1 MPDNLTDLSPFLQ
14 REHQLF
20 INGQWTASQGT
31 ERFETLNPATAE
43 PLATLA
49 QANEADVEAAV
60 ASARAAQPAWAALP
74 PAKRAAIIYKLG
86 DLITAHTPELAQLE
100 TLDNGKP
107 YLESSRG
114 DLPLAAE
121 HFRYYAGW
129 VTKLGGHTVP
139 VSTPGILN
147 YTLREP
153 LGVVAAIVPWN
164 FPLLITSWKVAPAL
178 ATGNA
183 VILKPAEQT
192 PLTALRLAE
201 LALEAGVPAGIL
213 NVLTGDGR
221 TGAAL
226 VAHNGIDKVS
236 FTGST
241 EVGKKIVIASVGN
254 LKRVTLE
261 LGGKSANI
269 IFADSNLKRALRG
282 VQAGIFYNQGQLCT
296 AGSRVLVERSV
307 FDQFQS
313 LLVEAAKKVKVGAG
327 MDEGVQMGPLVSD
340 EQLTRVLGY
349 VDKGRAEGG
358 ALVTGGNR
366 LDRPG
371 FFIAPTVFS
380 TTNQASAIVREE
392 IFGPVATLIPFD
404 TEEEAIA
411 LANTSDYGLA
421 GGVWT
426 ENLGRAH
433 RVAAGIRTGTIW
445 INTYNNFDPASPFG
459 GYKQSGWGREM
470 GPEALDLFTEVKSVW
485 VNTKA

>member
-1 MPDNLTDLSPFLQ
+1 MTDLNPFLQ
-14 REHQLF
+14 REHGLF
-20 INGQWTASQGT
+20 INGQWVNGS
-31 ERFETLNPATAE
+31 ERFETLNPATGEA
-43 PLATLA
+43 LATIA
-49 QANEADVEAAV
+49 QANAADVEAAV
-60 ASARAAQPAWAALP
+60 SAARTAQPKWAATP
-74 PAKRAAIIYKLG
+74 PAKRGHILFKLAE
-86 DLITAHTPELAQLE
+86 LIDAHRDELAKLE

-107 YLESSRG
+107 LFESSKG
-114 DLPLAAE
+114 DLPLVAA

-129 VTKLGGHTVP
+129 ADKHGGQTVP
-139 VSTPGILN
+139 VAVPGILN

-153 LGVVAAIVPWN
+153 VGVVGAIVPWN
-164 FPLLITSWKVAPAL
+164 FPLLIAAWKIAPAL

-226 VAHNGIDKVS
+226 VAHNGVDKIS

-241 EVGKKIVIASVGN
+241 EVGKLIVAAATGN

-269 IFADSNLKRALRG
+269 IFADANLKRAVRG

-296 AGSRVLVERSV
+296 AGSRVLVERKI
-307 FDQFQS
+307 FDEFQA
-313 LLVEAAKKVKVGAG
+313 LLVDLAQKVKVGPG
-327 MDEGVQMGPLVSD
+327 LDEGVQMGPLVSA
-340 EQLTRVLGY
+340 EQLTRVLGF
-349 VDKGRAEGG
+349 VDQGQAEGG
-358 ALVTGGNR
+358 HLITGGNR

-371 FFIAPTVFS
+371 FFIAPTVFHA
-380 TTNQASAIVREE
+380 TNQNSAIVREE

-411 LANTSDYGLA
+411 IANNSDYGLA

-470 GPEALDLFTEVKSVW
+470 GPEALDLYTEVKSVW
-485 VNTKA
+485 VNLRA

>member
-1 MPDNLTDLSPFLQ
+1 MTENSLDAFLQ
-14 REHQLF
+14 KQHGLF
-20 INGQWTASQGT
+20 INGAWTSGS
-31 ERFETLNPATAE
+31 EFFETLNPATGGTLSVVTQASGAE
-43 PLATLA
+43 VNAAVKCARKAQPGWA
-49 QANEADVEAAV
+49 QAAPARRAQLLWKLADLVAAN
-60 ASARAAQPAWAALP
+60 
-74 PAKRAAIIYKLG
+74 
-86 DLITAHTPELAQLE
+86 TAELARLE

-107 YLESSRG
+107 LFESSRG
-114 DLPLAAE
+114 DLPLVAA

-129 VTKLGGHTVP
+129 ADKYGGQTVP
-139 VSTPGILN
+139 LAVPGILN

-153 LGVVAAIVPWN
+153 VGVVAAVVPWN
-164 FPLLITSWKVAPAL
+164 FPLLIASWKVAPAL
-178 ATGNA
+178 AMGNA

-201 LALEAGVPAGIL
+201 LAKEAGLPDGVL

-221 TGAAL
+221 VGEML
-226 VAHNGIDKVS
+226 VRHPGVDKVS

-241 EVGKKIVIASVGN
+241 EVGKKIVAAAAGN
-254 LKRVTLE
+254 LKRVSLE

-269 IFADSNLKRALRG
+269 VFADAHLKRAVRG

-307 FDQFQS
+307 FEPFQS
-313 LLVEAAKKVKVGAG
+313 MLVEAAQKIKVGDG
-327 MDEGVQMGPLVSD
+327 LEEGVQMGPLVSE
-340 EQLTRVLGY
+340 EQRERVLGY
-349 VDKGRAEGG
+349 VEKGKAEGA
-358 ALVTGGNR
+358 ALVTGGAR

-371 FFIAPTVFS
+371 FFVAPTVM
-380 TTNQASAIVREE
+380 TTESQDIAIVRDE
-392 IFGPVATLIPFD
+392 IFGPFATLIPFD
-404 TEEEAIA
+404 SEEQAIA
-411 LANTSDYGLA
+411 IANHSDYGLA

-470 GPEALDLFTEVKSVW
+470 GPEALELYTEVKSVW
-485 VNTKA
+485 VSTRA

>member
-1 MPDNLTDLSPFLQ
+1 MTENSLDAFLQ
-14 REHQLF
+14 KQHGLF
-20 INGQWTASQGT
+20 INGAWTNGT
-31 ERFETLNPATAE
+31 EFFETLNPATGGTLSVVTQADEAE
-43 PLATLA
+43 VN
-49 QANEADVEAAV
+49 QAVEC
-60 ASARAAQPAWAALP
+60 ARKAQPGWAQTA
-74 PAKRAAIIYKLG
+74 PAKRAQSLWKLA
-86 DLITAHTPELAQLE
+86 DLIAANTAELARLE

-107 YLESSRG
+107 LFESSRG
-114 DLPLAAE
+114 DLPLVAA

-129 VTKLGGHTVP
+129 ADKYGGQTVP
-139 VSTPGILN
+139 LAVPGILN

-153 LGVVAAIVPWN
+153 VGVVAAVVPWN
-164 FPLLITSWKVAPAL
+164 FPLLIASWKVAPAL
-178 ATGNA
+178 AMGNA

-201 LALEAGVPAGIL
+201 LAKEAGLPDGVL

-221 TGAAL
+221 VGEML
-226 VAHNGIDKVS
+226 VRHPGVDKVS

-241 EVGKKIVIASVGN
+241 EVGKKIVAAAAGN
-254 LKRVTLE
+254 LKRVSLE

-269 IFADSNLKRALRG
+269 VFADAHLKRAVRG

-307 FDQFQS
+307 FEPFQS
-313 LLVEAAKKVKVGAG
+313 LLVEAAQKIKVGDG
-327 MDEGVQMGPLVSD
+327 LEEGVQMGPLVSE
-340 EQLTRVLGY
+340 EQRERVLGY
-349 VDKGRAEGG
+349 VEKGKAEGA
-358 ALVTGGNR
+358 ALVTGGAR

-371 FFIAPTVFS
+371 FFVAPTVM
-380 TTNQASAIVREE
+380 TTEAHDIAIVRDE
-392 IFGPVATLIPFD
+392 IFGPFATLIPFD
-404 TEEEAIA
+404 SEEQAIA
-411 LANTSDYGLA
+411 IANHSDYGLA

-470 GPEALDLFTEVKSVW
+470 GPEALELYTEVKSVW
-485 VNTKA
+485 VSTRA

>member
-1 MPDNLTDLSPFLQ
+1 L
-14 REHQLF
+14 
-20 INGQWTASQGT
+20 
-31 ERFETLNPATAE
+31 AE
-43 PLATLA
+43 
-49 QANEADVEAAV
+49 
-60 ASARAAQPAWAALP
+60 
-74 PAKRAAIIYKLG
+74 
-86 DLITAHTPELAQLE
+86 LIDAHRDELARLE

-107 YLESSRG
+107 LNESSKG
-114 DLPLAAE
+114 DLPLVSA

-129 VTKLGGHTVP
+129 ADKYGGQTVP
-139 VSTPGILN
+139 LAVPGILN

-153 LGVVAAIVPWN
+153 VGVVGAIVPWN
-164 FPLLITSWKVAPAL
+164 FPLLIASWKVAPAL

-201 LALEAGVPAGIL
+201 LALEAGVPAGVL

-226 VAHNGIDKVS
+226 VAHNGVDKIS

-241 EVGKKIVIASVGN
+241 EVGRKIVAAATGN

-269 IFADSNLKRALRG
+269 IFADANLKRAARG
-282 VQAGIFYNQGQLCT
+282 VQAGIFYNQGELCT

-307 FDQFQS
+307 FDQFQAM
-313 LLVEAAKKVKVGAG
+313 LVDIAQKVKVGPG
-327 MDEGVQMGPLVSD
+327 LEEGVQMGPLVSE
-340 EQLTRVLGY
+340 EQLTRVLGF
-349 VDKGRAEGG
+349 VDQGKADGG
-358 ALVTGGNR
+358 NLITGGNR
-366 LDRPG
+366 LDRAG
-371 FFIAPTVFS
+371 FFMAPTVFHA
-380 TTNQASAIVREE
+380 TNQSSAIVREE
-392 IFGPVATLIPFD
+392 IFGPVATLIPFE

-411 LANTSDYGLA
+411 IANNSDYGLA

-485 VNTKA
+485 VNTRA

>member
-1 MPDNLTDLSPFLQ
+1 MTDLDTFLQ

-20 INGQWTASQGT
+20 INGEWHSTSD
-31 ERFETLNPATAE
+31 RFVTLNPATGE
-43 PLATLA
+43 TLATVA
-49 QANEADVEAAV
+49 QADDSAVEAAV
-60 ASARAAQPAWAALP
+60 FAARAAQPKWAATP
-74 PAKRAAIIYKLG
+74 PAKRGHILFRLAE
-86 DLITAHTPELAQLE
+86 LIDAHRDELARLE

-107 YLESSRG
+107 LNESSKG
-114 DLPLAAE
+114 DLPLVSA

-129 VTKLGGHTVP
+129 ADKYGGQTVP
-139 VSTPGILN
+139 LAVPGILN

-153 LGVVAAIVPWN
+153 VGVVGAIVPWN
-164 FPLLITSWKVAPAL
+164 FPLLIASWKVAPAL

-201 LALEAGVPAGIL
+201 LALEAGVPAGVL

-226 VAHNGIDKVS
+226 VAHNGVDKIS

-241 EVGKKIVIASVGN
+241 EVGRKIVAAATGN

-269 IFADSNLKRALRG
+269 IFADANLKRAARG
-282 VQAGIFYNQGQLCT
+282 VQAGIFYNQGELCT

-307 FDQFQS
+307 FDQFQAM
-313 LLVEAAKKVKVGAG
+313 LVDIAQKVKVGPG
-327 MDEGVQMGPLVSD
+327 LEEGVQMGPLVSE
-340 EQLTRVLGY
+340 EQLTRVLGF
-349 VDKGRAEGG
+349 VDQGKADGG
-358 ALVTGGNR
+358 NLITGGNR
-366 LDRPG
+366 LDRAG
-371 FFIAPTVFS
+371 FFMAPTVFHA
-380 TTNQASAIVREE
+380 TNQSSAIVREE
-392 IFGPVATLIPFD
+392 IFGPVATLIPFE

-411 LANTSDYGLA
+411 IANNSDYGLA

-485 VNTKA
+485 VNTRA

>member
-1 MPDNLTDLSPFLQ
+1 M
-14 REHQLF
+14 
-20 INGQWTASQGT
+20 
-31 ERFETLNPATAE
+31 
-43 PLATLA
+43 
-49 QANEADVEAAV
+49 
-60 ASARAAQPAWAALP
+60 P
-74 PAKRAAIIYKLG
+74 PAKRAQIIYKLG
-86 DLITAHTPELAQLE
+86 ELISAERDELAKLE
-100 TLDNGKP
+100 MMDNGKP
-107 YLESSRG
+107 LFESSRG
-114 DLPLAAE
+114 DLPLVAE

-129 VTKLGGHTVP
+129 ATKYGGQTVP

-153 LGVVAAIVPWN
+153 VGVVGVVGAIVPWN
-164 FPLLITSWKVAPAL
+164 FPLLIASWKAAPAL
-178 ATGNA
+178 AMGNT

-201 LALEAGVPAGIL
+201 LATEAGLPPGVL

-226 VAHNGIDKVS
+226 AAHNGVDKIS

-241 EVGKKIVIASVGN
+241 EVGKKIVTASVGN

-269 IFADSNLKRALRG
+269 IFADANLKRAARG
-282 VQAGIFYNQGQLCT
+282 VTAGIFYNQGQLCT

-307 FDQFQS
+307 FDQFQA
-313 LLVEAAKKVKVGAG
+313 LLVEAAQKTKVGDGLA
-327 MDEGVQMGPLVSD
+327 EGTQMGPLVSE
-340 EQLTRVLGY
+340 EQLERVLGY
-349 VDKGRAEGG
+349 VEKGKAEGG
-358 ALVTGGNR
+358 TLVTGGSR

-371 FFIAPTVFS
+371 FFVAPTVFNIE
-380 TTNQASAIVREE
+380 NQESAIVREE
-392 IFGPVATLIPFD
+392 IFGSVATLIPFD
-404 TEEEAIA
+404 GEEQAIA
-411 LANTSDYGLA
+411 IANNSDYGLA

-433 RVAAGIRTGTIW
+433 RVAAAIRTGTIW

-470 GPEALDLFTEVKSVW
+470 GPEALNLYTEVKSVW
-485 VNTKA
+485 VNIKS